1 MTWRDN
7 VETMNKDGYY
17 YIKNM
22 DGVITIYDV
31 DIGICIELDNIKGI
45 DVELVKRIE
54 VYLGYNVV
62 TFEYNNKRM
71 VGIFR
76 EFKSFNIDEIIKT
89 DN

>member
-1 MTWRDN
+1 MAWRDN
-7 VETMNKDGYY
+7 IETMNKDGYY

-22 DGVITIYDV
+22 DGVITIYDA
-31 DIGICIELDNIKGI
+31 DIGICIELDNIKDI
-45 DVELVKRIE
+45 DVELVERIE